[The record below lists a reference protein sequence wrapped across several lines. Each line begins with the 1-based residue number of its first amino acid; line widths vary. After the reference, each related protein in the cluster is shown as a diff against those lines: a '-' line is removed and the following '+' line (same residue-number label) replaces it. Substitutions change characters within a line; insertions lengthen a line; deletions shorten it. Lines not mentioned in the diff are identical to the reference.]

1 MRLGIVSSSSPPPPT
16 PCIVGFVLYH
26 VIRSYGDGVPGSLQ
40 RPQRG
45 LVQVVRAGRGGSG
58 TRRGGDRAGVDDRDE
73 IGRGAA
79 RRKKEK
85 ERTIF
90 FINDIGR

>member
-1 MRLGIVSSSSPPPPT
+1 MRLGIVSSSSLPLPM
-16 PCIVGFVLYH
+16 PCIVGFILYH
-26 VIRSYGDGVPGSLQ
+26 DIRGYGDGVPGSLQ

-58 TRRGGDRAGVDDRDE
+58 RRRGGNRGGVDDRDE
-73 IGRGAA
+73 IGRGAT

-85 ERTIF
+85 ERTVF
-90 FINDIGR
+90 FYQ